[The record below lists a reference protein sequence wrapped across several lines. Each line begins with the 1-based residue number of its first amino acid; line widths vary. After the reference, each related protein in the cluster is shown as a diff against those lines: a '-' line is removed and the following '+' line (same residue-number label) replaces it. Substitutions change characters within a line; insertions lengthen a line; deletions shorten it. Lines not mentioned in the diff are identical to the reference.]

1 MHRERDD
8 QGQAAT
14 EFALVVPLV
23 VLLLLAAVQVT
34 LVARDQILVV
44 HAARV
49 AAREAALAGLGAGNG
64 IDEANVRFAATQ
76 AGGLK
81 PTRVRTET
89 SYQGW
94 ADMVTVELTYR
105 SPTDV
110 PLVGPL
116 FPDVEVRAKATM
128 RLERGHQATRKPD
141 CFEKAAGRPLARGES
156 CERGVSGAPGS
167 THYDARGPLG
177 PTQRGA

>member
-14 EFALVVPLV
+14 ELALVVPLV

-49 AAREAALAGLGAGNG
+49 AAREAALVDDNNN
-64 IDEANVRFAATQ
+64 DEANVRFAASR

-94 ADMVTVELTYR
+94 ADMVTVELKYR

-128 RLERGHQATRKPD
+128 RLEHGHETSRKPD
-141 CFEKAAGRPLARGES
+141 CFRKAAGTPLAGGES

-167 THYDARGPLG
+167 THYDARGPVG

>member
-1 MHRERDD
+1 MRRERDD

-14 EFALVVPLV
+14 ELALVVPLV

-49 AAREAALAGLGAGNG
+49 AAREAALADHGKGNN
-64 IDEANVRFAATQ
+64 EANVRFAASR

-81 PTRVRTET
+81 PTRVKTET

-94 ADMVTVELTYR
+94 ADIVTVELTYR
-105 SPTDV
+105 SSTDV

-128 RLERGHQATRKPD
+128 RLERGH
-141 CFEKAAGRPLARGES
+141 
-156 CERGVSGAPGS
+156 
-167 THYDARGPLG
+167 
-177 PTQRGA
+177 

>member
-14 EFALVVPLV
+14 ELALVVPLV
-23 VLLLLAAVQVT
+23 LLLLLAAVQVT
-34 LVARDQILVV
+34 LVARDHILVV

-49 AAREAALAGLGAGNG
+49 AAREAALVDGNSN
-64 IDEANVRFAATQ
+64 DEANVRFAASH

-128 RLERGHQATRKPD
+128 RLERGHETTRKPD
-141 CFEKAAGRPLARGES
+141 CFRKAAGTPLARGES

-167 THYDARGPLG
+167 THYDARGPVG